1 MDLKYAEIKNFRSI
15 SYVKIEFNHNCRI
28 LVGINE
34 SGKSNILKALAH
46 LSEDSI
52 FIPDDLRQTH
62 PEEDVITDA
71 YIRFVFEFSNEDMQ
85 DICSIVNSNFIHP
98 NNDPFIVTDA
108 KKAKLTIDE
117 YINKERRQKLY
128 NVDLI
133 KKSKSIVSWKLSKK
147 YEVLPDFKKVATT
160 CPDAFQIKN
169 KDGSL
174 VTLKKVKMV
183 HDAFFDQIPPEYLLP
198 ATIDDLDALINDATK
213 TYFTDLKPDAILWDY
228 SEKNLLPAQIDLTQ
242 FMANPEI
249 CIPLKQMFLLAGIQ
263 EIKKKLEDEKAI
275 SAHRLRNCLNR
286 VAEVTTQHFR
296 ETWKE
301 YKSISFDLS
310 QNGNMIDASI
320 KDEFNHYE
328 FTSRSDGFKR
338 FVTFLLMISVK
349 VKIDH
354 LTDTLIL
361 IDEPDICLHPS
372 GARYLRDELINIS
385 NKNYVVYSTH
395 SIFMIDKEAIER
407 HIIIKKSNEQTSVEN
422 VNTTNILD
430 EEVLYNALGYSIFE
444 SLKAKNIIFEGW
456 KDKKLFQ
463 VALSKLPKEFKS
475 LKVKYDS
482 VGLCH
487 AKGVKDV
494 QNITPLLELANRK
507 CIIISDNDKAAIEKQ
522 REFDKSKG
530 YGKWFKYK
538 DIDPDIEAITGED
551 FISTTYIFECI
562 GKFKDDFKELIAF
575 KGQQISTVGKLSSIH
590 RECKEIGM
598 AEDKI
603 KEFIDKLK
611 NRIFD
616 DLTPASVVSDYY
628 QMINKLADLI
638 D

>member
-1 MDLKYAEIKNFRSI
+1 MILKYVEIKNFRSV
-15 SYVKIEFNHNCRI
+15 SYVKIEFDHHCRI

-46 LSEDSI
+46 LSEDYK
-52 FIPDDLRQTH
+52 FVPDDLRQTL
-62 PEEDVITDA
+62 PGEDVITEA
-71 YIRFVFEFSNEDMQ
+71 YIRFVFEYSKEDLQ
-85 DICSIVNSNFIHP
+85 DICSIINSSFIHP
-98 NNDPFIVTDA
+98 NNDPFIVADS
-108 KKAKLTIDE
+108 KKSKLTIDE
-117 YINKERRQKLY
+117 FVQKEKQQKLY
-128 NVDLI
+128 KVDLI
-133 KKSKSIVSWKLSKK
+133 KKTKNIVAWKLSKK
-147 YEVLPDFKKVATT
+147 YEMLPDFKKVAAG
-160 CPDAFQIKN
+160 CPDAFHIKN
-169 KDGSL
+169 TDGSQ

-183 HDAFFDQIPPEYLLP
+183 HEAFLGQIPAEYLVP
-198 ATIDDLDALINDATK
+198 ATIDDLDELINGAIT
-213 TYFTDLKPDAILWDY
+213 TYFKDLKPDAILWDY
-228 SEKNLLPAQIDLTQ
+228 SDKNLLPAQIDLAQ

-263 EIKKKLEDEKAI
+263 EIKKKLEEEKAI
-275 SAHRLRNCLNR
+275 STHRMRNCLNR
-286 VAEVTTQHFR
+286 VAEVTTDHFR

-301 YKSISFDLS
+301 YKSIAFDLS
-310 QNGNMIDASI
+310 QNGTMIDASI

-338 FVTFLLMISVK
+338 FVTFLLMISVN

-385 NKNYVVYSTH
+385 SKNYVVYSTH
-395 SIFMIDKEAIER
+395 SIFMIDRDTIER
-407 HIIIKKSNEQTSVEN
+407 HIIIKKSKEKTIIEN

-444 SLKAKNIIFEGW
+444 SLKASNIIFEGW

-463 VALSKLPKEFKS
+463 VALNKLPKEYKN
-475 LKVKYDS
+475 LKTKYES

-494 QNITPLLELANRK
+494 QNITPLLEMANRK
-507 CIIISDNDKAAIEKQ
+507 CIIVSDNDKAAIEKQ

-551 FISTTYIFECI
+551 FIATAYIVKCI
-562 GKFKDDFKELIAF
+562 AKFKDEYPELVAF
-575 KGQQISTVGKLSSIH
+575 NGQRITTSGKLSSIH
-590 RECKEIGM
+590 RECKEIVM

-603 KEFIDKLK
+603 KEFIEKLK
-611 NRIFD
+611 NCIFD
-616 DLTPASVVSDYY
+616 ELTQVSIDDTYY
-628 QMINKLADLI
+628 QMINKLSDLVE
-638 D
+638 